1 MSGTKERAEP
11 HKPKTVRIPRDLLTE
26 ADERWKGLYLS
37 NFNEYVK
44 LLIRQDLDTA
54 Q

>member
-1 MSGTKERAEP
+1 MADTEHRAEP
-11 HKPKTVRIPRDLLTE
+11 HKPKTVRIPRNLLIE
-26 ADERWKGLYLS
+26 ADERWKKLYLS